1 MEASS
6 GRNFEQDRTLGLMD
20 ATGVGVGAIV
30 GGGILALTGA
40 AFAATGPSAILAF
53 ALNGLIALLTALSFA
68 EVSSK
73 FPQSGGTYTFAKKV
87 LSVES
92 AFTVGWVVWFASIV
106 AAALYA
112 LGFGQFA
119 VMGLTQIWPDASP
132 PAGLVGRPAVCGF
145 GLLATVAYT
154 AALTRRTASGGA
166 WINVGKLVVFGLLIV
181 SGFWAMRLRDPA
193 ELGAALRPFF
203 AEQAGGLLRAMGFT
217 FIALQGFDLIAA
229 VAGEVR
235 EPERTIPRAMLVSL
249 GLALLIYLPLLL
261 VMATVGAP
269 PGQNIT
275 GLSRQHPETV
285 VAVAAGNYLGPF
297 GYWLVTLA
305 GILSMLSALQANL
318 FAASRVAWAMARDR
332 TLPRG
337 LARMSGPQRIPVAA
351 VLITALIVVIVSLL
365 LSNVNVA
372 GAAASLIF
380 LITFALAHWIAV
392 LVRQRSGENPPPFRT
407 PWFPAVPVLGGV
419 ACLALA
425 VYQGIAVPTAGLL
438 TLVWLVGGGGLFL
451 GLFARRARI
460 MDATH
465 AALDPEL
472 VRMRGRSPLVLVP
485 IANPDSARALVAV
498 ADALAP
504 PQVGRVML
512 LSVVAVDEPR
522 RLSVDRQPLQRT
534 QEVLAEALAAAAE
547 LGLRSEAVATVAV
560 EPWPEIARV
569 AKAHRCESLLL
580 GLSQL
585 SDATAGLPLDS
596 LMNLV
601 DCDLVVLRSPR
612 DWRLANVRRILVP
625 IAGRGQHDDLL
636 ARVLASFSRGG
647 ERQVTALRVLPS
659 ATTAGQRE
667 TVERS
672 LKRMVRDVC
681 HGNPTT
687 EVVLSDSAVSA
698 IAQRATDTDL
708 MILGTQRDG
717 RRRLFGP
724 FVTQIAHA
732 TSVPLLLISRRS

>member
-1 MEASS
+1 MEASN
-6 GRNFEQDRTLGLMD
+6 RRTLEQDRTLGLMD

-87 LSVES
+87 LSVEA

-132 PAGLVGRPAVCGF
+132 PAGLIGRPAVCGF
-145 GLLATVAYT
+145 GLLATLAYT
-154 AALTRRTASGGA
+154 VALTRRTASGGA
-166 WINVGKLVVFGLLIV
+166 WINVGKLAVFGLLIV
-181 SGFWAMRLRDPA
+181 SGFWAMRMRDPA

-203 AEQAGGLLRAMGFT
+203 VEQAGGLFRAMGFT

-235 EPERTIPRAMLVSL
+235 QPERTIPRAMLVSL

-261 VMATVGAP
+261 VMATVGTP

-285 VAVAAGNYLGPF
+285 VAVAAGNYLGSF

-337 LARMSGPQRIPVAA
+337 LARMSGPQRIPLAA
-351 VLITALIVVIVSLL
+351 VVITALIVVIVSLL

-407 PWFPAVPVLGGV
+407 PWFPTVPVLGGV

-438 TLVWLVGGGGLFL
+438 TLAWLAGGGGLFL

-522 RLSVDRQPLQRT
+522 RLSIDRQPLQRT

-625 IAGRGQHDDLL
+625 TAGRGQHDDLL

-659 ATTAGQRE
+659 STSDGQRE

-672 LKRMVRDVC
+672 LKRMVRDIC

-687 EVVLSDSAVSA
+687 EVVLSDSTVSA

-724 FVTQIAHA
+724 FVTQIAQA